1 MEEIYV
7 EIFLMTKKRKE
18 KLKEY
23 AKNYYKKLKAN
34 GFLTSIKDPKIQKCE
49 NWEKLILK
57 NTNSI
62 QQIFH

>member
-34 GFLTSIKDPKIQKCE
+34 GFLTSIKDPKI
-49 NWEKLILK
+49 
-57 NTNSI
+57 
-62 QQIFH
+62 